1 MGREL
6 GWATPGLPSSWLAP
20 RAPRSL
26 PQGRD
31 DLGRPLLRRALAIQE
46 AQLGPDHPDVLAIR
60 DVLEE
65 DA

>member
-1 MGREL
+1 MSIASMSL
-6 GWATPGLPSSWLAP
+6 IYSVSYPGTHLA
-20 RAPRSL
+20 

-31 DLGRPLLRRALAIQE
+31 DIGRPLLQRALRIQE

-65 DA
+65 EG